1 MSKRIVVVLVAVLLG
16 WALVG
21 CSGSSSDAGGDEGA
35 TTSAATDDGGQ
46 DDGAD
51 AGDDGTI
58 GSAEGCGDA
67 AGAEGV
73 VRGFCDGPAVVEFE
87 IDGVAGSI
95 EGGECEESG
104 GYFVVNAGT
113 VVDTSYTGDLPD
125 YAGLLL
131 PLDAGDFTGTDA
143 TLTINHDGEAV
154 VLTQATGSHDGSS
167 GTFEGTDVS
176 TGTAVSGSFTC

>member
-1 MSKRIVVVLVAVLLG
+1 MSKRIVVVLIAALLG
-16 WALVG
+16 WMLVG
-21 CSGSSSDAGGDEGA
+21 CSGSSSDA
-35 TTSAATDDGGQ
+35 DG
-46 DDGAD
+46 GAD
-51 AGDDGTI
+51 AGGGEDTTTSVADDGDGSDGSDAI
-58 GSAEGCGDA
+58 GSADGCGDA

-113 VVDTSYTGDLPD
+113 VVDASYVGDLPD

-131 PLDAGDFTGTDA
+131 PPDAGDFSGTDA
-143 TLTINHDGEAV
+143 TLTINHGGQAV
-154 VLTQATGSHDGSS
+154 VLTQATGSHDGAS
-167 GTFEGTDVS
+167 GTFEGTDLS